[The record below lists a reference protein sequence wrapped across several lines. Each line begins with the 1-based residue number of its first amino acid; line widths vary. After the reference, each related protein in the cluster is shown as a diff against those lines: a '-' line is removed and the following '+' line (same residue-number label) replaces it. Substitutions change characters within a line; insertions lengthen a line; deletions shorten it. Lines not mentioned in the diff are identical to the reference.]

1 MCVYIYIY
9 IYILMLGMRKKM
21 VALVN
26 HVPYIYSLG
35 QELEDVQNMQYGQKR
50 KQNLD
55 YNEGVN
61 IDILRKELLRNFN
74 DASVRFP

>member
-1 MCVYIYIY
+1 M
-9 IYILMLGMRKKM
+9 
-21 VALVN
+21 
-26 HVPYIYSLG
+26 
-35 QELEDVQNMQYGQKR
+35 QNMQYGQKR